1 MAQIKPE
8 IETFAKIK
16 VVGVGGGGGSAVN
29 RMVSSGI
36 KNIDFIALN
45 TDVQALYHNLANTKL
60 HIGKNITRGLGA
72 GMNPEIG
79 KRAAEESQNEIKEL
93 LKGSDMVFITAG
105 MGGGTGTGAAPVV
118 AKIAKDLGALVVG
131 VVTKPFAFE
140 GKQRNVLADSGLQEL
155 SDSVDSLITI
165 PNERLFQITDNKL
178 SLQEAFFLA
187 DDILRQGIQGISD
200 LISLHGYVNVD
211 FADVRS
217 IMEGT
222 GSALMGVGL
231 AKGENRAVEAAKAA
245 ISSPLLEMSI
255 DGAKGLLFTITSN
268 TDLGVF
274 EFDEAAKIITATAD
288 PDARI
293 IFGTVI
299 DEALGDM
306 VRVTV
311 IATGF
316 DGKHDPNQPAV
327 YNQPAFV
334 YKTYQNKATEFKK
347 EETADR
353 YVNNNVVTDTSALF
367 KQTVGG
373 NTVRSRF
380 NDLEEPIS
388 VVNEPM
394 RDNQPARDSQ
404 PLQHKQ
410 FSMEDSA
417 PVKNRTNFNNDD
429 MPSSK
434 KNVNSL
440 PENNNNDSGEIDDDI
455 PAIIRN
461 KMLNF

>member
-60 HIGKNITRGLGA
+60 HIGKNLTRGLGA
-72 GMNPEIG
+72 GMNPDIG

-105 MGGGTGTGAAPVV
+105 MGGGTGTGAAPIV

-131 VVTKPFAFE
+131 VVTKPFGFE
-140 GKQRNVLADSGLQEL
+140 GKQRNMLADAGLKDL

-178 SLQEAFFLA
+178 SLQEAFSLA

-222 GSALMGVGL
+222 GSALMGVGI

-288 PDARI
+288 PEARI

-299 DEALGDM
+299 DENLGDA

-316 DGKHDPNQPAV
+316 EGKTDPNKPAV

-334 YKTYQNKATEFKK
+334 YKAYQSKTPEVKQ
-347 EETADR
+347 EENLDR
-353 YVNNNVVTDTSALF
+353 YNNVVTDTNALF
-367 KQTVGG
+367 KQTVSG
-373 NTVRSRF
+373 NSVRSRF
-380 NDLEEPIS
+380 EDVSEPVSVNTNDVFRESS
-388 VVNEPM
+388 V
-394 RDNQPARDSQ
+394 ARDSQ

-410 FSMEDSA
+410 FSMEDGSSSKSRPA
-417 PVKNRTNFNNDD
+417 YNNDD
-429 MPSSK
+429 SVNK

-440 PENNNNDSGEIDDDI
+440 PENNNNDSGDIDDDI

>member
-29 RMVSSGI
+29 RMISSGI

-60 HIGKNITRGLGA
+60 HIGKNLTRGLGA
-72 GMNPEIG
+72 GMNPDIG

-140 GKQRNVLADSGLQEL
+140 GKQRNMLAEAGLQSLAE
-155 SDSVDSLITI
+155 SVDTLITI

-187 DDILRQGIQGISD
+187 DDVLRQGIQGISD

-222 GSALMGVGL
+222 GSALMGVGM

-245 ISSPLLEMSI
+245 ITSPLLEMSI
-255 DGAKGLLFTITSN
+255 DGAKGILFTITSN

-299 DEALGDM
+299 DENLGDA

-316 DGKHDPNQPAV
+316 EGKHDPNKPAV
-327 YNQPAFV
+327 YNQPGFV
-334 YKTYQNKATEFKK
+334 YKSYQNKPSEITVDDKLE
-347 EETADR
+347 R
-353 YVNNNVVTDTSALF
+353 YNSANVVSDTSALF
-367 KQTVGG
+367 RQTVSG
-373 NTVRSRF
+373 NTIKPRSVDFDGVIDRSM
-380 NDLEEPIS
+380 DSEK
-388 VVNEPM
+388 
-394 RDNQPARDSQ
+394 DSQ
-404 PLQHKQ
+404 ELRHKQ
-410 FSMEDSA
+410 FVMEDSA
-417 PVKNRTNFNNDD
+417 PVKNRSPKQQEEASANKKNLNSLSEDNDD
-429 MPSSK
+429 GGD
-434 KNVNSL
+434 L
-440 PENNNNDSGEIDDDI
+440 DDDI

>member
-1 MAQIKPE
+1 
-8 IETFAKIK
+8 
-16 VVGVGGGGGSAVN
+16 
-29 RMVSSGI
+29 
-36 KNIDFIALN
+36 
-45 TDVQALYHNLANTKL
+45 
-60 HIGKNITRGLGA
+60 
-72 GMNPEIG
+72 
-79 KRAAEESQNEIKEL
+79 
-93 LKGSDMVFITAG
+93 
-105 MGGGTGTGAAPVV
+105 
-118 AKIAKDLGALVVG
+118 
-131 VVTKPFAFE
+131 VVTKPFGFE
-140 GKQRNVLADSGLQEL
+140 GKQRNVLAESGLQEL
-155 SDSVDSLITI
+155 AESVDSLIVI

-178 SLQEAFFLA
+178 SLQGAFAFA

-217 IMEGT
+217 IMENT

-231 AKGENRAVEAAKAA
+231 AKGDNRAVEAAKAA

-255 DGAKGLLFTITSN
+255 DGAKGILFTITSN
-268 TDLGVF
+268 VDLGVF

-299 DEALGDM
+299 DESLSDM

-316 DGKHDPNQPAV
+316 EDRKDPNQPSV
-327 YNQPAFV
+327 YNQPSFV
-334 YKTYQNKATEFKK
+334 YKTYQAKTPEFKK
-347 EETADR
+347 EENLDR
-353 YVNNNVVTDTSALF
+353 YSNANVVTDTNALF

-380 NDLEEPIS
+380 NDLDETVVSPIDT
-388 VVNEPM
+388 E
-394 RDNQPARDSQ
+394 RDNQALR
-404 PLQHKQ
+404 HKQ
-410 FSMEDSA
+410 FSMDEGA
-417 PVKNRTNFNNDD
+417 PVKARPPMTNDEMSMN
-429 MPSSK
+429 K
-434 KNVNSL
+434 KNINSL
-440 PENNNNDSGEIDDDI
+440 PENNNNDSGDIDDDI

>member
-60 HIGKNITRGLGA
+60 HIGKNLTRGLGA
-72 GMNPEIG
+72 GMNPDIG

-118 AKIAKDLGALVVG
+118 ASIAKDLGALVVG
-131 VVTKPFAFE
+131 VVTKPFGFE
-140 GKQRNVLADSGLQEL
+140 GKQRSMLADAGLQSL
-155 SDSVDSLITI
+155 SESVDTLITI

-187 DDILRQGIQGISD
+187 DDVLRQGIQGISD

-222 GSALMGVGL
+222 GSALMGVGV

-245 ISSPLLEMSI
+245 ITSPLLEMSI
-255 DGAKGLLFTITSN
+255 DGAKGILFTITSN

-288 PDARI
+288 PEARI

-299 DEALGDM
+299 DEALGDA

-316 DGKHDPNQPAV
+316 EGKNDPNKPAV

-334 YKTYQNKATEFKK
+334 YKTYQSKPSEIKVDDK
-347 EETADR
+347 LDR
-353 YVNNNVVTDTSALF
+353 YNSANVVTDTNALF
-367 KQTVGG
+367 RQTVSG
-373 NTVRSRF
+373 NTVKPRAVDFDDVLDRPV
-380 NDLEEPIS
+380 DVERE
-388 VVNEPM
+388 
-394 RDNQPARDSQ
+394 NQELR
-404 PLQHKQ
+404 HKQ
-410 FSMEDSA
+410 FVMEDSA
-417 PVKNRTNFNNDD
+417 PVKNRPAIQQDD
-429 MPSSK
+429 MPMTK

-440 PENNNNDSGEIDDDI
+440 PENNNEEGGDIDDDI

>member
-29 RMVSSGI
+29 RMISSGI

-60 HIGKNITRGLGA
+60 HIGKNLTRGLGA
-72 GMNPEIG
+72 GMNPDIG

-140 GKQRNVLADSGLQEL
+140 GKQRNMLAEAGLQSLAE
-155 SDSVDSLITI
+155 SVDTLITI

-187 DDILRQGIQGISD
+187 DDVLRQGIQGISD

-222 GSALMGVGL
+222 GSALMGVGM

-245 ISSPLLEMSI
+245 ITSPLLEMSI
-255 DGAKGLLFTITSN
+255 DGAKGILFTITSN

-274 EFDEAAKIITATAD
+274 EFDEATKIITATAD
-288 PDARI
+288 PEARI

-299 DEALGDM
+299 DENLGDA

-316 DGKHDPNQPAV
+316 EGKSDPNKPAV

-334 YKTYQNKATEFKK
+334 YKTYQNKPSEITVDDKLE
-347 EETADR
+347 R
-353 YVNNNVVTDTSALF
+353 YNSANVVSDTSALF
-367 KQTVGG
+367 RQTVSG
-373 NTVRSRF
+373 NTIKPRSVDFDGVIDRSM
-380 NDLEEPIS
+380 DSEK
-388 VVNEPM
+388 
-394 RDNQPARDSQ
+394 DSQ
-404 PLQHKQ
+404 ELRHKQ
-410 FSMEDSA
+410 FVMDDSA
-417 PVKNRTNFNNDD
+417 PVKNRSSQQADEAPAIKKNLNSLSESNDD
-429 MPSSK
+429 GGD
-434 KNVNSL
+434 L
-440 PENNNNDSGEIDDDI
+440 DDDI